1 MLTHH
6 ATINNMLLRPF
17 ASPGSCASRAGRH
30 RLARTLL
37 ASAVAATFA
46 VCSPAAH
53 AEEDS
58 QAWASVIATGAVRGD
73 LFLWLEGQARATD
86 DIGGGSQVI
95 VRPAIGARIGRDAHA
110 VVGYAYVRTDPE
122 GGAVTHEHRPWQ
134 QVQFAPIQLRSGV
147 PLVISRT
154 RLEQRMVE
162 GRDGTAWRLRQ
173 FVRVQVPIAK
183 PGGLQAVA
191 FTEGF
196 FNLNETRWGVRDG
209 IDQWRTFV
217 GVGFPVAERAR
228 LEPGYLNQRI
238 NRLGDD
244 RVNHV
249 LSATLFVRL

>member
-1 MLTHH
+1 M
-6 ATINNMLLRPF
+6 
-17 ASPGSCASRAGRH
+17 
-30 RLARTLL
+30 
-37 ASAVAATFA
+37 
-46 VCSPAAH
+46 CSPAVH
-53 AEEDS
+53 AEEDT
-58 QAWASVIATGAVRGD
+58 QAWASVIATGTVRGD
-73 LFLWLEGQARATD
+73 LFLWLDGQARATD
-86 DIGGGSQVI
+86 DVGGGSQLI
-95 VRPAIGARIGRDAHA
+95 IRPAVGARIGRDAHA

-134 QVQFAPIQLRSGV
+134 QVQFVPVQLKGGAPLI
-147 PLVISRT
+147 ISRT

-162 GRDGTAWRLRQ
+162 GRDGIAWRLRQ
-173 FVRVQVPIAK
+173 FVRLQVPIAK

-209 IDQWRTFV
+209 VDQWRTFV
-217 GVGFPVAERAR
+217 GIGFPVADRAR

-238 NRLGDD
+238 NRPGDD